1 MKSIKFLIA
10 FLLVYSSNLMAQQSN
25 TGVISGKIIDKKT
38 NEPVGFSTVS
48 ILDGTKPVA
57 GVSTKEDGSFEI
69 KNLEL
74 KTLTLKV
81 NFIGYKDAS
90 KTITLSEENK
100 VINLGDITLEVETN
114 TIETV
119 SIVKERSTI
128 EQKADRKVVTIG
140 RDLIA
145 SGTTASEIFNN
156 IPTVSI
162 DPQTKELSLRGNSN
176 VRVLVDGKPTNIDAT
191 QLLQQI
197 PSASIKQVE
206 LITNPSSKYNPEGNS
221 GIINIILN
229 KNTQTGFNGSITS
242 GVTFGVTPKTNQSLN
257 LNYKVGKVNFY
268 TSYGFNHGK
277 NRNFGFVNSE
287 RVGYENFQDFRFSN
301 VNTSHLL
308 KVGADYYIN
317 DNNTLSFFTNWNFF
331 DGKGE
336 SRTISD
342 YLTLADAVQDN
353 WNNSGNTTQTYDL
366 NFKHNF
372 EKKGETIEFQI
383 NNSITNNEDLSH
395 FLNNGTSSLNDISG
409 KSTYSQFNID
419 YVNPLSEKAKLELG
433 YESRLQA
440 GTNTFNDFQPAESIV
455 NKFDYN
461 RNIHAVYANYSKTY
475 GKFSAQVGARAEL
488 YKLFAH
494 PSKVSTDPDP
504 TKNSNEIIE
513 DQIFT
518 VYPSAYLSYKMDDS
532 NTFNVNYTRRVDRP
546 SNGQINP
553 IREWRTVNMESRGN
567 PALEPQFT
575 NSFELNYTKTMKIG
589 SITSAVFYRLINDEI
604 TRVIYSDPNIT
615 NYNIMSFANFKDNHS
630 VGAEVNANLK
640 LTKWWSANASSDV
653 YFKTVRGTVSNLD
666 TGKMENGEVK
676 VTTFNARLNNTF
688 SASKKLKINLFGM
701 YRGRDLSLQFERK
714 AMYKMDLGANY
725 SILKGKGTISA
736 RLNDVFNMMHFGF
749 DGYIPYRSMGEFHWE
764 SRTFYLGLNYNFGG
778 GKNKELQ
785 RKQRDKQETQGGGGM
800 F

>member
-1 MKSIKFLIA
+1 MKIKITLFSFFIFISSLIA
-10 FLLVYSSNLMAQQSN
+10 QEKNGSI
-25 TGVISGKIIDKKT
+25 TGKIIDSQSK
-38 NEPVGFSTVS
+38 EGIGYSTV
-48 ILDGTKPVA
+48 LVKENGKVVA
-57 GVSTKEDGSFEI
+57 SAATKEDGSFTFSNLVN
-69 KNLEL
+69 KNLLLE
-74 KTLTLKV
+74 V
-81 NFIGYKDAS
+81 NFVGYKKYSQEVNLSTSKSVNVGTISIAS
-90 KTITLSEENK
+90 ESKE
-100 VINLGDITLEVETN
+100 
-114 TIETV
+114 IETV
-119 SIVKERSTI
+119 TVVKERSTI
-128 EQKADRKVVTIG
+128 EQKADRKVVNVG
-140 RDLIA
+140 KDLIA

-176 VRVLVDGKPTNIDAT
+176 VRVLIDGKPTNIDAT

-206 LITNPSSKYNPEGNS
+206 LITNPSAKYNPEGNS
-221 GIINIILN
+221 GIINIILH
-229 KNTQTGFNGSITS
+229 KNTKGGFNGSITS

-268 TSYGFNHGK
+268 TNYGFNHGK
-277 NRNFGFVNSE
+277 NRNFGFVDSE
-287 RVGYENFQDFRFSN
+287 RVGFENSQDFKFSN

-308 KVGADYYIN
+308 KIGADYYIN

-366 NFKHNF
+366 AYKHNF
-372 EKKGETIEFQI
+372 AKKGETIDFQV
-383 NNSITNNEDLSH
+383 NHSITDNDDISN
-395 FLNNGTSSLNDISG
+395 FLNNNIYSLNDISG

-419 YVNPLSEKAKLELG
+419 YVNPISESAKLEVG
-433 YESRLQA
+433 YETRLQ
-440 GTNTFNDFQPAESIV
+440 GGKNLFNDFQATATTT

-461 RNIHAVYANYSKTY
+461 RNIHALYANYSKSF

-488 YKLFAH
+488 YNLYAH
-494 PSKVSTDPDP
+494 PKKESTDASL
-504 TKNSNEIIE
+504 NSDATITDE
-513 DQIFT
+513 IFT
-518 VYPSAYLSYKMDDS
+518 IYPSAYLSYKPNDN
-532 NTFNVNYTRRVDRP
+532 NTFNINYTRRVDRP

-575 NSFELNYTKTMKIG
+575 NSFELNYTRITKIG
-589 SITSAVFYRLINDEI
+589 SITSAVFYRLIQDEI
-604 TRVIYSDPNIT
+604 SRVTFTDPNDT
-615 NYNIMSFANFKDNHS
+615 NFYIMSFSNFKNNRS
-630 VGAEVNANLK
+630 MGAEINANLK
-640 LTKWWSANASSDV
+640 LTKWWSTNASADI

-666 TGKMENGEVK
+666 TGLMENAEVD
-676 VTTFNARLNNTF
+676 VTTFNTRLNNTF
-688 SASKKLKINLFGM
+688 SATKNLKFNLFGM
-701 YRGRDLSLQFERK
+701 YRGRDLSLQFARK

-725 SILKGKGTISA
+725 SVLQGKGTISA
-736 RLNDVFNMMHFGF
+736 RLNDVFNMMHFAFEGN
-749 DGYIPYRSMGEFHWE
+749 IPYRSVGEFHWE
-764 SRTFYLGLNYNFGG
+764 SRTFYLGFNYNFGG
-778 GKNKELQ
+778 GKNRELQ